1 MKIKMKNKNKKKLK
15 KKIEKNIIKI
25 IDTDNEKDLTEIIK
39 KDDKTYIH
47 NHHDNSIMLLF
58 YLYMLNDREGHIK
71 EENTKIENLLNRI
84 TKISEKNKN
93 FYNHLIDYYK
103 NGE

>member
-1 MKIKMKNKNKKKLK
+1 MLDINEEKLK
-15 KKIEKNIIKI
+15 QKLEQNLIQIIN
-25 IDTDNEKDLTEIIK
+25 TDDEKDLTEIIK

-47 NHHDNSIMLLF
+47 IHHDNSIMLLF
-58 YLYMLNDREGHIK
+58 YLYMLNGREDHIK
-71 EENTKIENLLNRI
+71 EENTKIENILNSI